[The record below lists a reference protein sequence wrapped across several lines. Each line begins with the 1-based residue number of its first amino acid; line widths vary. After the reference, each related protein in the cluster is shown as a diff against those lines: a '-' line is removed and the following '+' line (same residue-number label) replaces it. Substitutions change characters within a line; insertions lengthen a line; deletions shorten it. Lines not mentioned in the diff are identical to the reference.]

1 MFFIAVGSCSKKQQR
16 AYQITQMRKKNT
28 ISANKRSQALPH
40 PFWWFLLV
48 CCVLLNSF
56 FCNLK
61 KTGFFSEKKI
71 EKGQK
76 SVTSVTLAFN
86 YIKINVL
93 ECYTFF

>member
-1 MFFIAVGSCSKKQQR
+1 MIP
-16 AYQITQMRKKNT
+16 
-28 ISANKRSQALPH
+28 ALPY
-40 PFWWFLLV
+40 PFFGFLLV

-56 FCNLK
+56 FCNVR

-76 SVTSVTLAFN
+76 SVTSVTFAFN
-86 YIKINVL
+86 AMTVNVL